1 MNRPTL
7 HDRDGWAIQL
17 LEHRRALFERVVQ
30 SFPELMKQRRSDVDL
45 WRIKLKPPRPTLG
58 NSTASPPQ

>member
-30 SFPELMKQRRSDVDL
+30 SFPELLKQRRSDVDL
-45 WRIKLKPPRPTLG
+45 WRIKLKPPRSTPG
-58 NSTASPPQ
+58 NSTV